1 MTALL
6 TDNLP
11 LLAGA
16 PNGIKKLRELILEL
30 AVRGKLVPQDPSD
43 EPASELFKRIHV
55 EKQRLLV
62 ESKTRKQKELT
73 ADALPEPPY
82 GVPTSWKWQCLDSV
96 LIVTGGVTL
105 GRKLSG
111 RTLVS
116 KPYLRVA
123 NVQRGC
129 LALDQIKEVEVPDD
143 EVEKYLLLKGDLLI
157 TEGGDWDKVGR
168 TAIWRDELPECLHQN
183 HVFRARAVTAEWEP
197 RWAEMYL
204 NSGTAREYFAGSSK
218 QTTNL
223 ASINMTQL
231 RACAFPL
238 PPLAEQRRIVVKV
251 DELMALCDRLE
262 AQQADAES
270 AHAQLVQALLD
281 SLTQASDATDFATN
295 WQRLAEH
302 FHTLFTTESSIDALK
317 QTLLQLAV
325 MGKLVQ
331 QDPSDEPASAFVK
344 RIQAEKQR
352 YLAESKA
359 RKQKDLATDSRPEPP
374 FEMPD
379 GWEWQTIDDVLH
391 VTGGVTLGRKLVG
404 RKLLS
409 KPYLRVAN
417 VQRGRLEL
425 DHIKEVEVP
434 EDEVEKYLLQSGDL
448 LITEG
453 GDWDK
458 VGRTATWRDELPE
471 CLHQNHVFRARAVV
485 SDWEP
490 RWAEMYLNS
499 ASAREYFAGSSKQ
512 TTNLASI
519 NMTQLR
525 ACAFPLPPLPE
536 QHRIVAK
543 LDQLMAL
550 CDQLKTRLTQARQL
564 NEQLAS
570 TLVERALTKDEQPA
584 RVSTDQKAARSLLA
598 AEITHQLHSQRTFG
612 QRKLQ
617 KVIYLAEHAARLAAI
632 QGNYLRDAAGPHD
645 RQLINQI
652 ENELFNRQWYECID
666 RETFGHAYRPLS
678 QAGQHRQAY
687 ASAWSTAE
695 RATIERVIDLMR
707 DWDTDRCEMTVTLY
721 AAWNDFILEGR
732 PVTDKAIVDEVMH
745 SWNDAKLRF
754 GKAEWLTVLTEMKK
768 HELLIPTGFGQR
780 TIGGMLSLP
789 GFE

>member
-1 MTALL
+1 MTELL

-30 AVRGKLVPQDPSD
+30 AVRGKLVAQDPSD
-43 EPASELFKRIHV
+43 EPASELLKRIAKEKVRLVAEGKIKKQKALAEVGEEEKLFELPSGWEWQRLDGISPMSLVDGDWIESKDQDPSGGIRLLQLADIGVNEFKDKSDRFVNAETFKRLNCTALEAGDILIARLPSPIGRACIFPGLSCKAITVVDVAVLRPLSTFCSGYVVNAINSICFREQV
-55 EKQRLLV
+55 EAYGKGATRFRIATGHL
-62 ESKTRKQKELT
+62 KT
-73 ADALPEPPY
+73 
-82 GVPTSWKWQCLDSV
+82 
-96 LIVTGGVTL
+96 
-105 GRKLSG
+105 
-111 RTLVS
+111 
-116 KPYLRVA
+116 
-123 NVQRGC
+123 
-129 LALDQIKEVEVPDD
+129 
-143 EVEKYLLLKGDLLI
+143 LLI
-157 TEGGDWDKVGR
+157 
-168 TAIWRDELPECLHQN
+168 P
-183 HVFRARAVTAEWEP
+183 
-197 RWAEMYL
+197 M
-204 NSGTAREYFAGSSK
+204 
-218 QTTNL
+218 
-223 ASINMTQL
+223 
-231 RACAFPL
+231 
-238 PPLAEQRRIVVKV
+238 PPLAEQHRIVAKV

-281 SLTQASDATDFATN
+281 SLTQASDATEFAAN

-302 FHTLFTTESSIDALK
+302 FHTLFTTEPSIDALK

-325 MGKLVQ
+325 MGKLVP
-331 QDPSDEPASAFVK
+331 QDPGDEPASALVK

-352 YLAESKA
+352 YLAVSKA

-374 FEMPD
+374 FEALA

-391 VTGGVTLGRKLVG
+391 VTGGVTLGRKLGG

-417 VQRGRLEL
+417 VQRGHLEM

-434 EDEVEKYLLQSGDL
+434 EDEVEKYLLRSGDL

-543 LDQLMAL
+543 VDQLMAL

-570 TLVERALTKDEQPA
+570 TLVE
-584 RVSTDQKAARSLLA
+584 
-598 AEITHQLHSQRTFG
+598 
-612 QRKLQ
+612 
-617 KVIYLAEHAARLAAI
+617 
-632 QGNYLRDAAGPHD
+632 
-645 RQLINQI
+645 
-652 ENELFNRQWYECID
+652 
-666 RETFGHAYRPLS
+666 
-678 QAGQHRQAY
+678 QAVA
-687 ASAWSTAE
+687 
-695 RATIERVIDLMR
+695 
-707 DWDTDRCEMTVTLY
+707 
-721 AAWNDFILEGR
+721 
-732 PVTDKAIVDEVMH
+732 
-745 SWNDAKLRF
+745 
-754 GKAEWLTVLTEMKK
+754 
-768 HELLIPTGFGQR
+768 
-780 TIGGMLSLP
+780 
-789 GFE
+789 